1 VTELYVRVSTNRAGS
16 VVSAIIDLEQC
27 SCLFRLKSKLRHFLL
42 QVIENSLA
50 YFMA

>member
-1 VTELYVRVSTNRAGS
+1 MYVNVSTNRFGS
-16 VVSAIIDLEQC
+16 VASAVIDLEQC
-27 SCLFRLKSKLRHFLL
+27 SCLFRLKHFKSELRLFLL